1 MAAGGVRSPALAG
14 VCFRE
19 VGAMKTVV
27 DDPDDMM
34 STVDAAEQGESL
46 APGMR
51 VEVRSTFDARW
62 ARGFEIVS
70 VTESG
75 YRLRRL
81 SDGQELPVDFSS
93 EDVRRER
100 KRQGM
105 WWY

>member
-1 MAAGGVRSPALAG
+1 MP
-14 VCFRE
+14 
-19 VGAMKTVV
+19 TVV
-27 DDPDDMM
+27 HDPNAMM

-46 APGMR
+46 EPGMR
-51 VEVRSTFDARW
+51 VEVRRKFDAHW
-62 ARGFEIVS
+62 ARGFEIVT

-81 SDGQELPVDFSS
+81 SDGQELPADFSS